1 MIKAEWKSIFN
12 KKLLIIVLCVMCFI
26 PSIYTVTFLGSMWDP
41 YGKMEKLPVAV
52 INHDKPVKMNG
63 KKMAIG
69 DEMEKNMRKDGKLDF
84 RFPTEAK
91 AAAGLKSGKYFMVI
105 TIPKDFSKNA
115 TTLLKDDPKKMTI
128 NYQTM
133 AGHNFTASK
142 FMGNAVTALKDSIA
156 SQVTEIYATS
166 VFGQFKE
173 AGSSFTKAGKAN
185 KTLADGSG
193 KIQSGN
199 AALTANLQKL
209 ADSTLT
215 FQQGTAKLERGF
227 VLYQDGVGKV
237 AKGSSTLASGTK
249 QLASQTAPLAQGVDA
264 LAGGADELATGTT
277 QFVSGVKTVGSG
289 MDQLNN
295 GLMQLNTGMPQ
306 MEKQSSHLENG
317 IAKLQTGSSQL
328 ENAVS
333 SLNTKLTSKEAKA
346 QTARLSEGLEQLK
359 QGMTALTKAKIPA
372 LTNTLQTLNEQIAT
386 SQESIQ
392 SAVQTSDKEQT
403 TLQEIDNLLADK
415 SDLDADGMQAL
426 KAKLAVL
433 KKQQGTTNQ
442 SVHQLQTNISTTK
455 LTEQVRDVAQTAAAL
470 QAGYAGTDTQ
480 PGIYGGTKQ
489 LLTANQQIASAI
501 GGSGKSILTGA
512 AQLNQGLETTHSA
525 VKQANQQLPK
535 LTSSVSQ
542 LESSSSKLAQGN
554 RTLVAKSGALQ
565 NGASGLDNGLTT
577 LNAKVPLL
585 TNGTAQLAT
594 GAANLQTGLA
604 TLQAKGS
611 TLTAGVNQ
619 LDNGATGIHHGSEQ
633 LAEGSSKIEKNMTKI
648 VDGNQQLATNLQ
660 TGGEKINQLH
670 PTDKTYQMMAK
681 PVKTKHEE
689 LAKVVNNGTG
699 MAPYM
704 MSLALF
710 VGGITLNM
718 MYNIYSPKQ
727 YPRYGVSW
735 WASKMSVLGAV
746 GILQALLMVIF
757 LTFVNGLEPV
767 AILQTFGV
775 LVATSLMFMAII
787 CFFNLAL
794 GKAGSFLMLI
804 FLILQLGGSGGTYPV
819 QLSNGFFQAI
829 HPFLPMTYSVDALRN
844 TLSIGGSIQSGLF
857 IIITLAIVFNLL
869 IILFFRGQRK
879 KISQEEA
886 VA

>member
-63 KKMAIG
+63 KKLAIG

-84 RFPTEAK
+84 RFPTKAK

-115 TTLLKDDPKKMTI
+115 TTLLKDDPKEMTI

-142 FMGNAVTALKDSIA
+142 FMGNAVTALKDTIA

-215 FQQGTAKLERGF
+215 FQHGTAKLERGF
-227 VLYQDGVGKV
+227 ILYQDGVGKV

-295 GLMQLNTGMPQ
+295 GLMQLNTRMPQ
-306 MEKQSSHLENG
+306 MEKQSSRLESG
-317 IAKLQTGSSQL
+317 IAKLQTGSLQL
-328 ENAVS
+328 ETAVS
-333 SLNTKLTSKEAKA
+333 RLNTKLTSKEAKA

-386 SQESIQ
+386 SQQSIR

-426 KAKLAVL
+426 KAKLAAL

-470 QAGYAGTDTQ
+470 QAGYSGTDAQ
-480 PGIYGGTKQ
+480 PGIYGGAKQ
-489 LLTANQQIASAI
+489 LLTANQQITSAI

-512 AQLNQGLETTHSA
+512 AQLNQGLEMTHSA

-535 LTSSVSQ
+535 LTSSVSK
-542 LESSSSKLAQGN
+542 LASGSNKLAQGN

-585 TNGTAQLAT
+585 TTGTAQLAT
-594 GAANLQTGLA
+594 GAADLQTGLA

-633 LAEGSSKIEKNMTKI
+633 LAAGSSEIEKNMTKI
-648 VDGNQQLATNLQ
+648 VDGNQQLAINLQ

-689 LAKVVNNGTG
+689 LAKVTNNGTG

-804 FLILQLGGSGGTYPV
+804 FLILQLGGSGGTYPI

-844 TLSIGGSIQSGLF
+844 TLSVGGSIQSDLF

-886 VA
+886 IA